1 MARAAW
7 LAWAVLS
14 RLRLAKVVRPR
25 DSVGSSAA
33 WAMAVL
39 SVARVPEV
47 LEVGSTNCSIV
58 LEVSVSMP
66 STERR
71 CVSSLLR
78 RSATAAT
85 AFFRSSESLPG
96 LIRAT
101 VAL

>member
-1 MARAAW
+1 M
-7 LAWAVLS
+7 
-14 RLRLAKVVRPR
+14 VRPR
-25 DSVGSSAA
+25 ESVGSSAA
-33 WAMAVL
+33 WAMAVF

-58 LEVSVSMP
+58 LDVSVSMP

-71 CVSSLLR
+71 WVSSLLS

-96 LIRAT
+96 SIRFS